1 MLIYLITFFGS
12 YCLLVYAEKVKTK
25 RMHVFISLI
34 AILIPSILAGLRD
47 YSIGTDIEVYGNIWF
62 RNAVDAASSN
72 NIRGYIQRAVN
83 SDIGALYALLNYIVA
98 KCTSNAHWFYFV
110 LSFLTTGL
118 VYKAASDNDDI
129 VNAPFAM
136 LVYYFLF
143 YNQSLNIL
151 RQGLA
156 LVFVLCS
163 FKSIRDGKIIKFI
176 VWTLLG
182 YMVHLTAI
190 VGVVLLIVYKVVNS
204 KLKVYAKGA
213 ILVATIVVV
222 AEFSYV
228 LNFLIGLG
236 ILSSKYEMYGTTFQR
251 GGGYIR
257 LFFLCLPNLILLFLL
272 IKKNIAKKE
281 TEALKFYVVIATA
294 ISFLAFRMTYIT
306 RMALYFDMLLVISIP
321 LTCDNMKYKIVNN
334 KSNMNRWGVIAY
346 LLFYWIFVYVH
357 RNSGETVPYMF
368 FW

>member
-1 MLIYLITFFGS
+1 MLIYLIAFFAS
-12 YCLLVYAEKVKTK
+12 YFLLVYAEKGKSK
-25 RMHVFISLI
+25 KISLFISFI

-62 RNAVDAASSN
+62 RNAVDAARSN
-72 NIRGYIQRAVN
+72 NLSGYIQRAIN
-83 SDIGALYALLNYIVA
+83 SDIGALYAMLNYIVA
-98 KCTSNAHWFYFV
+98 KFTSSAHWFYFV
-110 LSFLTTGL
+110 LSFVTTGL
-118 VYKAASDNDDI
+118 VYKAAKDNDDI
-129 VNAPFAM
+129 IDAPFAM

-163 FKSIRDGKIIKFI
+163 FKSIREGKIFKFI
-176 VWTLLG
+176 VWTVLG

-190 VGVVLLIVYKVVNS
+190 VGVVLFIVYKVVNS
-204 KLKVYAKGA
+204 KLKVYAKVG
-213 ILVATIVVV
+213 ILAATVVVV

-228 LNFLIGLG
+228 LDFLIGIG

-257 LFFLCLPNLILLFLL
+257 LFFLCLPNLILLFMLV
-272 IKKNIAKKE
+272 KQNIAKKE
-281 TEALKFYVVIATA
+281 IEALKFYVVIATA

-321 LTCDNMKYKIVNN
+321 LTCDNMKYKIVNHKN
-334 KSNMNRWGVIAY
+334 NLNRWGMIAY
-346 LLFYWIFVYVH
+346 LLFYWLFVYVH
-357 RNSGETVPYMF
+357 RNSGETVPYAF